1 MFFLPS
7 SSKGSEWVGLMQT
20 FPTLLVISYSLF
32 KGFLE
37 PGVKENEAKIP
48 FLMVSGVSLE
58 TTYFVAANPEKG
70 EV

>member
-7 SSKGSEWVGLMQT
+7 NSKGSEWVGLMQT
-20 FPTLLVISYSLF
+20 FPTLLVIRYSLF

-37 PGVKENEAKIP
+37 PGVTENEAKIP
-48 FLMVSGVSLE
+48 FLMISGVSLDI
-58 TTYFVAANPEKG
+58 TYFVAVNPEKG